1 MYTLSRRR
9 PSPALVIACLALL
22 AALGGTSIAAVDRTT
37 ATVNPTVYVKSV
49 NLGETSAGSA
59 LAMCPRGK
67 FATGGGAY
75 LAGTQSP
82 DDHLID
88 SEPARPGTPAQ
99 NGFVPTGNG
108 GKAPGWHVTFYNPN
122 ATTRLLNVY
131 VICA

>member
-1 MYTLSRRR
+1 MHPFRPRR
-9 PSPALVIACLALL
+9 PSPALVVACLALL
-22 AALGGTSIAAVDRTT
+22 AALGGTGVAAVERTT
-37 ATVNPTVYVKSV
+37 ATINPTVYVKSV
-49 NLGETSAGSA
+49 NLGPTSAGSA

-75 LAGTQSP
+75 LAGTQSA

-108 GKAPGWHVTFYNPN
+108 GKARGWHATFYNPN
-122 ATTRLLNVY
+122 ASTRLLHVY